1 VPPFDA
7 QACRPLPHRLK
18 VRRRT
23 FTELSSTG
31 SSSRGATDSP
41 PKERYEGS
49 LERGQRTATT
59 TSSSTTTTIV
69 ITPIALSAHHDSS
82 EVSFDSPRISVAT
95 CNLGT
100 AAARAIDTWDTE

>member
-1 VPPFDA
+1 MPPFDA

-23 FTELSSTG
+23 FNELSSTG

-49 LERGQRTATT
+49 LERGQCTAT
-59 TSSSTTTTIV
+59 TSSSSTTTIV

-100 AAARAIDTWDTE
+100 AAARAIDTY